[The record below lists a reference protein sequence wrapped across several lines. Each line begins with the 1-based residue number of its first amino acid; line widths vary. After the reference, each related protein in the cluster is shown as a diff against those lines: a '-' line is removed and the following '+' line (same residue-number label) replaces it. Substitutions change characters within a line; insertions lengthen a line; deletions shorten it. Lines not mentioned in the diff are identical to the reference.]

1 VTRRAARCLLS
12 CLALAGCGSAPAAA
26 PIDEKLGRLGHA
38 GDIAYTLEDPGQA
51 AEQYRAALARARERD
66 DPAAIADIGFNLAAA
81 ELRGDHPAAAI
92 RTVQQVRGELA
103 RRGIADPGLDLITA
117 TALFRQGNRADADRV
132 AAGLTGGPPPLAD
145 SAWFLRGLLADAR
158 NDRAGLQRAAAALS
172 PAADAGDRAELQARI
187 THDPGLALHAA
198 DLRRDALDYRGMAR
212 ALALAA
218 QASPDPARAADLFL
232 RAGRSAAAQ
241 HDTAQARTWL
251 AQARQRAPG
260 PALRAEAGQA
270 LAALPSS
277 AR

>member
-1 VTRRAARCLLS
+1 MIKAVARCLVP
-12 CLALAGCGSAPAAA
+12 CLALAGCGSDPAAA
-26 PIDEKLGRLGHA
+26 PVDETLGRLGHA

-66 DPAAIADIGFNLAAA
+66 DAAAIADIGFNLATA
-81 ELRGDHPAAAI
+81 ELRGDHPAEAM
-92 RTVQQVRGELA
+92 RTVQQVRAELA
-103 RRGIADPGLDLITA
+103 RRGIADPGLDLVTA

-132 AAGLTGGPPPLAD
+132 AAGLTGRPPLAD
-145 SAWFLRGLLADAR
+145 SAWFLRGLVADAR

-187 THDPGLALHAA
+187 MHDPSLALHAA
-198 DLRRDALDYRGMAR
+198 DLRREALDYRGMAR
-212 ALALAA
+212 TLALAA
-218 QASPDPARAADLFL
+218 QASPDPAQAADLFL

-241 HDTAQARTWL
+241 HDAAQARIWL
-251 AQARQRAPG
+251 GQARQQTPG

-270 LAALPSS
+270 LAALPST